1 MFVDYV
7 KIKIKSGDGGNGAA
21 TFRREKY
28 VAAGGP
34 DGGDGGK
41 GGDIIFVVDKDSNTL
56 IDFRYNKKYK
66 AENGENGSG
75 SHCYG
80 KSGKNLYIKVPKG
93 TIVKDLETGKV
104 IVDLS
109 EDGQEAVILKGGKG
123 GKGNSHFAT
132 STRQAPNFAI
142 DGEKGKEKDVILE
155 LKLLADV
162 GLLGFPNVGKSTILS
177 RVTSAT
183 PKIADYHFSTIN
195 PNLGVVKTEY
205 GDSFVLADIPGIIEG
220 ASQGVGLGIQ
230 FLRHIERTRL
240 LLHVIDVSGSEGR
253 NPVED
258 FEKVNEELKNYSEKL
273 SKRKQI
279 IVANKADVAQD
290 EELFNELQKRA
301 KKENMEI
308 FKISAVT
315 GEGVNE
321 LFNYVSKVIK
331 DLPKEELFDVEET
344 IVYTLEDSQKDFTIR
359 KEDGEF
365 IVEGNAVENLMR
377 RVNIGDNESF
387 AYLQK
392 MLRRLGIEEELKTL
406 GIKEGD
412 GVKILDWEFEWYE

>member
-7 KIKIKSGDGGNGAA
+7 KIFIKSGDGGNGAA

-34 DGGDGGK
+34 DGGDGGR

-66 AENGENGSG
+66 AQNGQNGSG
-75 SHCYG
+75 NHCFG
-80 KSGKNLYIKVPKG
+80 KSGEDLYIKVPKG
-93 TIVKDLETGKV
+93 TIIKDFESGK
-104 IVDLS
+104 IIADLS
-109 EDGQEAVILKGGKG
+109 KDNQQEIILKGGRG

-142 DGEKGKEKDVILE
+142 DGEKGKEKQIILE

-162 GLLGFPNVGKSTILS
+162 GLVGFPNVGKSTILS

-183 PKIADYHFSTIN
+183 PKIADYHFTTIN

-220 ASQGVGLGIQ
+220 ASKGVGLGIQ

-258 FEKVNEELKNYSEKL
+258 FYKVNEELKNYSEKL
-273 SKRKQI
+273 ANRKQI
-279 IVANKADVAQD
+279 IVANKIDTMQD
-290 EELFNELQKRA
+290 ESLFEQLEKVA
-301 KKENMEI
+301 KDNNIEI

-315 GEGVNE
+315 GEGLNA
-321 LFNYVSKVIK
+321 LFNYVSEIIK
-331 DLPKEELFDVEET
+331 TLPKEELFDVEET
-344 IVYTLEDSQKDFTIR
+344 IVYTLEDEGKDFTI
-359 KEDGEF
+359 KQENGEF
-365 IVEGNAVENLMR
+365 IVEGSAVENLMR
-377 RVNIGDNESF
+377 RVNIGDTESY

-392 MLRRLGIEEELKTL
+392 MIRKLGIEEELRNL
-406 GIKEGD
+406 GVKEGD
-412 GVKILDWEFEWYE
+412 TVKILEWEFEWYN